1 MFSKRLVGRLAVLSA
16 PAGATCIVP
25 AQAAMADQLQETT
38 QMESR
43 LSDKARHDIALNA
56 VDGTSNTVV
65 FAASWHIGGFD
76 TPQST
81 IGTGTGKT
89 RAGLWAGL
97 PPRGRGQRSP
107 ILNDPNAALAACDNT
122 CTTELACSASSA
134 QRASER
140 CIVFPGRELDDL
152 PTELV
157 NA

>member
-65 FAASWHIGGFD
+65 SADLWR
-76 TPQST
+76 PLER
-81 IGTGTGKT
+81 
-89 RAGLWAGL
+89 RAERDRSLEPLEL
-97 PPRGRGQRSP
+97 PMNTAPSLRVVSP
-107 ILNDPNAALAACDNT
+107 SSEA
-122 CTTELACSASSA
+122 SASLL
-134 QRASER
+134 
-140 CIVFPGRELDDL
+140 F
-152 PTELV
+152 
-157 NA
+157 